1 MLAVIVILGILI
13 LIAVPS
19 ITKYIDQA
27 KKNTYVN
34 TIKDM
39 VDAVRYSVVS
49 EDSMAGKK
57 EKAFLLSQVKLE
69 KGSGKTPY
77 GKLIDENS
85 YVLVSKTTDG
95 YTYKVQ
101 VKDDGGY
108 CIELTDVD
116 KLDKSK
122 VKKCDEISNIEI
134 VPELRTYVIGDTVTF
149 AGSNWYVIKNS
160 TSDEDY
166 VTLLKETVLTH
177 DELGEN
183 YAITR
188 DETEYDTMAYYWSDT
203 CHWSGN
209 YGYTDYDDSGCA
221 GHNDYEGSKVKEYLE
236 ETYINTLGVDNL
248 KEVDGY
254 KVRLI
259 NYDELMGNLGYTM
272 DMTSEGAGE
281 YPSANDN
288 VPTWVY
294 QNFGYTDG
302 SNEVYGYWT
311 MTPHPDYSRNVWY
324 VDSTG
329 TLHSYPVYHYYGRGV
344 RPVINLLKSS
354 I

>member
-188 DETEYDTMAYYWSDT
+188 DGTEYDRMSYYWSDT
-203 CHWSGN
+203 CHYKGY
-209 YGYTDYDDSGCA
+209 YGYTDTITSGCE

-236 ETYINTLGVDNL
+236 GTYITTLGADNL

-259 NYDELMGNLGYTM
+259 TTEELNANLGWVNLNTTAKT
-272 DMTSEGAGE
+272 DNENA
-281 YPSANDN
+281 N
-288 VPTWVY
+288 VPLWVY
-294 QNFGYTDG
+294 QNFGENQNG
-302 SNEVYGYWT
+302 VYGYWT
-311 MTPHPDYSRNVWY
+311 MTPHPDYSSGVCY
-324 VDSTG
+324 VDRVG
-329 TLHSYPVYHYYGRGV
+329 VVYHLNIDYNNNSV